1 MSLNVAKRMQMSQAN
16 GAFVSKLNVTA
27 SFQQLVASKYH
38 RYLHKRIIIK
48 NNNNNNN
55 NDIKCCCLDTRCAFP
70 CDKDV
75 PCTLAC
81 CLFTCMVNGN
91 LNPKCCAK
99 VGDLTGESTKKV
111 LPKK

>member
-1 MSLNVAKRMQMSQAN
+1 MLQAN
-16 GAFVSKLNVTA
+16 ITGFFISL
-27 SFQQLVASKYH
+27 SSS
-38 RYLHKRIIIK
+38 

-55 NDIKCCCLDTRCAFP
+55 NNNMKCCCLDTRCAFP

-91 LNPKCCAK
+91 LSLKCCAK

-111 LPKK
+111 VPKK